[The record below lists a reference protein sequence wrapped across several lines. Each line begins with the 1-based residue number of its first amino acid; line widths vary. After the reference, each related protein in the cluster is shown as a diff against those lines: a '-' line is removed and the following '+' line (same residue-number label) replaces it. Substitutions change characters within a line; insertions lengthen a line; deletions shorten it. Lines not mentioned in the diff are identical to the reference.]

1 MTIHFFFLC
10 VSVLLAGFGA
20 AYSDEELKAYIVYV
34 DIPPPVSAY
43 DSIDYNSLLK
53 NVAGTLEIEEDDAA
67 SRVIHSYRN
76 VMTGFSAM
84 LTEREVA
91 AMSKVDW
98 FVRAVP
104 SSVYRPLTTHTPRFL
119 GLRHRTH
126 SVWNITDMGE
136 GVIIGLLDTGVT
148 PGHPSFDD
156 HGIPPPPAKWK
167 GRCDFGN
174 TSLTKQFCNN
184 KLIGVRSFVNYDR
197 SRHRSTV
204 SPIDND
210 GHGTH
215 TASTAGGAFVK
226 HANVYGL
233 ARGLAAGVAPH
244 AHVAMYKVCTDEGC
258 QSYDI
263 LAGMDAAVEDGVDVL
278 SISLGGYVPTPF
290 YDDSVSIGGF
300 HAMSRGIFV
309 SCAAGNSGPYHS
321 TVVNDAPWLL
331 TVAASTMDRSFSA
344 TVKLGDGRQ
353 FRGQSLYQPRGF
365 SPKKKYPLVLLDGR
379 GRFCLEGSLDG
390 VNVKGK
396 IVFCDR
402 GGDPTV
408 PLDEVV
414 KQAGAA
420 GMVLPNYDLDGYSTY
435 ANLLTVPASNIP
447 YAAGLDIKAYINS
460 TARPTASIMFSGA
473 VTHMPRSPAI
483 TSFSSRGPS
492 LITPGILKP
501 DITGPGVNVLAAW
514 NTEKFKVISGTS
526 MSCPHL
532 SGVVALIKKAHPDW
546 SPAAIKSAI
555 MTTAYV
561 KDNTNKPISDETN
574 LPADLFAL
582 GAGHVKPLKVL
593 DPGLVYDNSP
603 EDYYPYLCGL
613 GYSDYQIRSIVNR
626 KINCSS
632 IKSIQEG
639 DLNYPSIT
647 VQLTTDPKRTVSF
660 IRTVTNVGQS
670 PATYYAKVKVPKF
683 VSAVV
688 VPRSLTFER
697 VNEKKSFKISF
708 KRRGRLGARTPPVI
722 EGQLRWVSP
731 ARPVV
736 RSPISILL
744 K

>member
-1 MTIHFFFLC
+1 MTMLFFFLC
-10 VSVLLAGFGA
+10 VSFFIAGGGA

-34 DIPPPVSAY
+34 DIPPPVSAF
-43 DSIDYNSLLK
+43 DSVDYNSLLK
-53 NVAGTLEIEEDDAA
+53 NVAGTLEIEEDDAV

-156 HGIPPPPAKWK
+156 HGISPPPAKWK

-174 TSLTKQFCNN
+174 ASFTKQFCNN

-197 SRHRSTV
+197 SRNWSTV

-210 GHGTH
+210 GHGSH

-226 HANVYGL
+226 RANVYGL
-233 ARGLAAGVAPH
+233 ARGLASGVAPR
-244 AHVAMYKVCTDEGC
+244 AHVAMYKVCTDDGC

-278 SISLGGYVPTPF
+278 SISLGGDPTPF
-290 YDDSVSIGGF
+290 YNEPVAIGGF

-309 SCAAGNSGPYHS
+309 SCSAGNSGPYLS
-321 TVVNDAPWLL
+321 TVSNDAPWLL

-353 FRGQSLYQPRGF
+353 FHGQSLYQPRGF
-365 SPKKKYPLVLLDGR
+365 SPKTKYPLVFLDGR
-379 GRFCLEGSLDG
+379 ARFCLNGSLDG

-402 GGDPTV
+402 GGNATV
-408 PLDEVV
+408 PRGQVV
-414 KQAGAA
+414 KQAGGA
-420 GMVLPNYDLDGYSTY
+420 GMVLSNYEEDGYSTY
-435 ANLLTVPASNIP
+435 ATLQAVPASNIP
-447 YAAGLDIKAYINS
+447 YADGLEIKAYINS
-460 TARPTASIMFSGA
+460 TARPTASIVFSGA
-473 VTHMPRSPAI
+473 VTHVPRSPAI

-492 LITPGILKP
+492 QITPGILKP

-514 NTEKFKVISGTS
+514 NTENFHVISGTS

-532 SGVVALIKKAHPDW
+532 SGVAALIKKAHPDW

-574 LPADLFAL
+574 LPAGLFAL

-632 IKSIQEG
+632 IKSIREG

-647 VQLTTDPKRTVSF
+647 VQLSTNLKRTVSF
-660 IRTVTNVGQS
+660 MRTLTNVGQS

-708 KRRGRLGARTPPVI
+708 KRRGRLGTQTPPVI

-731 ARPVV
+731 TRRVV
-736 RSPISILL
+736 RSPISIFL
-744 K
+744 